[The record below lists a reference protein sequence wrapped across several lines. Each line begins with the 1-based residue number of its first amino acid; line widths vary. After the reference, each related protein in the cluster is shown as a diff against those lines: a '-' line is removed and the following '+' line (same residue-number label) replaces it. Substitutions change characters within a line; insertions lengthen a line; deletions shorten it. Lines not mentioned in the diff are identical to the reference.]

1 MPKTRERTNSDRVAT
16 AEIALTA
23 ACRDR
28 GDAHEPTAVT
38 DLLTDLRHYCDS
50 NDIDFAACLHAS
62 ESHWWAE
69 IRNIEPRDPPG
80 WEGGFAD
87 NH

>member
-1 MPKTRERTNSDRVAT
+1 MPKCTERTNPDRVAT
-16 AEIALTA
+16 AVIALTTA
-23 ACRDR
+23 YEDR
-28 GDAHEPTAVT
+28 GDVYEPAAVT
-38 DLLTDLRHYCDS
+38 DLLTDIRHYCQE